1 MAEIPKAALS
11 VHYDKEMEEEEK
23 NKETKAQRQ
32 KAGSAPLCPQAQ
44 PSQKGGNLRHLLETA
59 MAVGNL
65 AIGTDAKSTLSQV

>member
-32 KAGSAPLCPQAQ
+32 KAGSVPLCPQAQ
-44 PSQKGGNLRHLLETA
+44 PSQKGGNQ
-59 MAVGNL
+59 
-65 AIGTDAKSTLSQV
+65 GTCWKPGHWD